1 MQTLNSKNAP
11 CAIGTYNQ
19 AVKFENL
26 VFISGQIGLDPI
38 SMQMCSDEVL
48 EQVYQVFA
56 NLREVCIVAGGNLTN
71 IVKLTVYLADINY
84 STVVNEVM
92 EELFNNKYPARAML
106 EVSRLPKDAKV
117 EIDAIMAIDSK

>member
-11 CAIGTYNQ
+11 QAIGTYSQ

-38 SMQMCSDEVL
+38 SMQMCSDDVH
-48 EQVYQVFA
+48 EQIYQVFA
-56 NLREVCIVAGGNLTN
+56 NLRAICITGGGDLSN

-84 STVVNEVM
+84 SPLVNEVM
-92 EELFNNKYPARAML
+92 QELFNDKYPARAML
-106 EVSRLPKDAKV
+106 EVSKLPKDAKV
-117 EIDAIMAIDSK
+117 EIDAIMAIL